1 MTPAPRTLL
10 PAACRLLLAGL
21 FLWAASLKI
30 GDPAAFALA
39 VSRYHILPG
48 PLVNPV
54 AILLPWVEIL
64 SALALLLPSRSF
76 RAAGA
81 ALIAAML
88 AVFSLAIAW
97 SLLLGHPPSCGC
109 FSLRPDAAPS
119 NAWNLLRNAALL
131 AAAAVALADAIS
143 PARPLSPLRTKFQIP
158 LS

>member
-1 MTPAPRTLL
+1 MNPRALL
-10 PAACRLLLAGL
+10 LAACRLLLAGL

-30 GDPAAFALA
+30 ADPAAFALA

-64 SALALLLPSRSF
+64 SAAALLLPSRPL

-88 AVFSLAIAW
+88 AVFTLAIAW

-109 FSLRPDAAPS
+109 FSLRADAAPS
-119 NAWNLLRNAALL
+119 NALNLLRNAALF
-131 AAAAVALADAIS
+131 AAALFVLFDALH
-143 PARPLSPLRTKFQIP
+143 PPRPLSPLRTKFRIP

>member
-1 MTPAPRTLL
+1 MNRSPRALL
-10 PAACRLLLAGL
+10 AVACRLLLAAL

-30 GDPAAFALA
+30 RDPAAFALA

-64 SALALLLPSRSF
+64 SALALLLPSRPF

-81 ALIAAML
+81 ALIASML
-88 AVFSLAIAW
+88 AVFTLAIAW
-97 SLLLGHPPSCGC
+97 SLLHGTPPSCGC

-131 AAAAVALADAIS
+131 LAAFLALDDALS
-143 PARPLSPLRTKFQIP
+143 PVRPLSPLRTKFRIP